1 MYTTY
6 VDVPRQPNKE
16 GRLLVKR
23 KGEQW
28 KPRWVVLKGPS
39 LSAYKIL
46 EGPGHGLGEQRGPLK
61 LSIDLGKEDAAMC
74 PPPEKYG
81 GLPVFGMKP
90 GKGITRCFLQAE
102 SPDALQ
108 RWCEALEG
116 CMRCDELAGIQ
127 SSSRSSLASDRE
139 HSATLVLPHR
149 AACVG

>member
-1 MYTTY
+1 MSQQAMYTTY

-46 EGPGHGLGEQRGPLK
+46 DGPGMTGGQRGPLK
-61 LSIDLGKEDAAMC
+61 LSIDLGKEDATTC
-74 PPPEKYG
+74 PRPEKYD
-81 GLPVFGMKP
+81 GLPVFGLKP
-90 GKGITRCFLQAE
+90 GKGITRCFVQAE
-102 SPDALQ
+102 SPGELE

-116 CMRCDELAGIQ
+116 CMRCDEL
-127 SSSRSSLASDRE
+127 
-139 HSATLVLPHR
+139 T
-149 AACVG
+149 